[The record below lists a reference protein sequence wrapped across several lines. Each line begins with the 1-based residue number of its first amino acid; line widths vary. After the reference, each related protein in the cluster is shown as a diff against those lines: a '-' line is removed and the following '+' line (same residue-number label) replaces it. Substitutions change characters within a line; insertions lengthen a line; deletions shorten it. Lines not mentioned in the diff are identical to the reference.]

1 MTNYNWTISAME
13 CLKKDNDL
21 NDVVITIH
29 WRYNAEKEGFNA
41 ETYGATSMPL
51 PTGEEFTPY
60 EELTKDQVVGWL
72 VSELDVDAMNENLN
86 AQIDLL
92 INPINVTLQPPF
104 EN

>member
-1 MTNYNWTISAME
+1 ME
-13 CLKKDNDL
+13 CVKKENDL

-41 ETYGATSMPL
+41 ETYGATSVPL

-72 VSELDVDAMNENLN
+72 VSELDVNAMNENLN

>member
-13 CLKKDNDL
+13 CVKKENDL
-21 NDVVITIH
+21 TDVVITIH

-51 PTGEEFTPY
+51 PNGKEFTPY
-60 EELTKDQVVGWL
+60 EDLTKDQVVDWL
-72 VSELDVDAMNENLN
+72 VSELDVEAMNENLN
-86 AQIDLL
+86 AQIELL
-92 INPINVTLQPPF
+92 INPINVTLQLPF

>member
-1 MTNYNWTISAME
+1 ME
-13 CLKKDNDL
+13 CVKKENDL

-41 ETYGATSMPL
+41 ETYGATSVPL
-51 PTGEEFTPY
+51 PTGEEFTSY
-60 EELTKDQVVGWL
+60 EDLTKDQVVGWL

-86 AQIDLL
+86 AQIELL

>member
-1 MTNYNWTISAME
+1 
-13 CLKKDNDL
+13 
-21 NDVVITIH
+21 
-29 WRYNAEKEGFNA
+29 
-41 ETYGATSMPL
+41 MPL

>member
-1 MTNYNWTISAME
+1 MTNYTWIISAME
-13 CLKKDNDL
+13 CVKKENDL

-72 VSELDVDAMNENLN
+72 VSELDVDAMNKNLN
-86 AQIDLL
+86 AQIELL